1 MNTRA
6 ENTNSIEADGNGRL
20 CEPTGAGGADIY
32 WLATYQ
38 NTTCNTRSNCPAII
52 LAKSFPLPM
61 VAQADFAMQIG
72 KQ

>member
-6 ENTNSIEADGNGRL
+6 ENTNSVDADGNERL

-38 NTTCNTRSNCPAII
+38 NTTSNSRFNYPAIM

-72 KQ
+72 K

>member
-6 ENTNSIEADGNGRL
+6 ENTNSIDTYGNGRL
-20 CEPTGAGGADIY
+20 CKPTGAGGADIY

-38 NTTCNTRSNCPAII
+38 NTTSNTRFNCPAIMP
-52 LAKSFPLPM
+52 AKSFPLPM